1 MVGIIVELAISRLLL
16 WLLAKVNLEVLG
28 FKPTR
33 RRVVDLVVGLLAAGV
48 ICTIYHLSTTNFADN
63 SWTVNPAANA
73 TVFAKSSYW
82 TLKSVLFETL
92 IFQGALLYLAIKKLG
107 VNKAC
112 LLSAA
117 CFGIYHWFSYGA
129 FGNPV
134 QMAFIFFMTAI
145 TGLMYA
151 VAFAKTGSL
160 YLPVGLHLGWN
171 IFNIVV
177 FSNGP
182 LGPQV
187 LIQENQNKTQDILSL
202 AIFLFQ
208 VFALPLLTYLYLKQF
223 RKPIDRR
230 AELAEA

>member
-28 FKPTR
+28 FKPTQS
-33 RRVVDLVVGLLAAGV
+33 RVLDLVAGLLAAGA
-48 ICTIYHLSTTNFADN
+48 ICTIYHLSVVNFADN

-73 TVFAKSSYW
+73 TVFAKSAYW
-82 TLKSVLFETL
+82 VLKSVLFETL

-107 VNKAC
+107 ANKAC

-134 QMAFIFFMTAI
+134 QMAFVFFMTAI

-151 VAFAKTGSL
+151 VAFTKTGSL
-160 YLPVGLHLGWN
+160 YLLISLHLGWN

-182 LGPQV
+182 LGPQL
-187 LIQENQNKTQDILSL
+187 LIRENQNKTQGILSL

-208 VFALPLLTYLYLKQF
+208 VFALPLLTYMYLKWL
-223 RKPIDRR
+223 RNPIARR
-230 AELAEA
+230 DELAKA